1 MKIKQYAGG
10 GIVYTPFVSNRG
22 IPQNYVETPSTPTSK
37 KNEDSDWLNKEYVK
51 MIQHNGLISDV
62 NQTMDKMKHWHTY
75 AKNMSNSYL
84 MGGDNQYDLLSQM
97 FDIQKEINANKRMQ
111 DSWTQAQTNA
121 YNQGALGEVATTA
134 GGNIY
139 VWTKEGVTS
148 VTPEEYSK
156 NRGTGVYMDYNEDG
170 SDYLTN
176 NELLDI
182 RERYVPGNTNLISN
196 VSSTKGL
203 STITKEIRD
212 IVKEF
217 GHESITEY
225 IKRTGN
231 KITQSAWDG
240 MQILIGE
247 GPDGYYKV
255 TTKTE
260 RRHVNDAVNYLLES
274 IGAQS
279 RNKLRAT
286 VAARGGNPNDDKE
299 VYGIVLDA
307 LTIHTDY
314 SQDPNFEKTA
324 TEYDPDG
331 DGKGTSKTTYV
342 EQTRAERYA
351 SGNGFGNPQWLP
363 ILSSDKSTPMY
374 VSAQNLG
381 PVLSKDEKTLFG
393 DANLEEVL
401 NDAYGIG
408 GIVDR
413 SAITFGEMPIT
424 WDDASKLMFEGGT
437 NMYRA
442 LVPVKRDSTGKLR
455 PNFELQ
461 EKINEMNENSLFK
474 NMSAESI
481 RNVVA
486 DIPGVR
492 YNEQTGL
499 IEATEVAPFLVLQA
513 TASTDTLSGDLKSM
527 KYLHDLSNEEDRK
540 KKSKYNDITG
550 TRPSYGGGEKR
561 QSTGNPK
568 TTWWMGYQFY
578 SGNIFIP
585 INDSIIAAAVYNDQL
600 VPRDTYVNMSAKEQ
614 ARQDFQQKQM
624 VTDYLVQNGDIRLN
638 F

>member
-240 MQILIGE
+240 IQILIGE

-324 TEYDPDG
+324 TKYDPDG
-331 DGKGTSKTTYV
+331 DGKGKSKLQLEDDPYLSVIAKGKGIKKYYSLIPGETNPSSDQVSYSV
-342 EQTRAERYA
+342 VGIPHGPLVDRNGNIIEQTSLPDALRRGEVFR
-351 SGNGFGNPQWLP
+351 GRPDTNVTFGNRILTENEIKKIVIDEQPMVDVLWLP
-363 ILSSDKSTPMY
+363 YRETLNGVVPDFSMVDTYKEVNAYLKDNPDITSLQRNEYIRSKGIDPSKLSINQNGEWYVKTKLFTRIAGYISDDLIDINDYNKRFMDPVSKSDAKEKLKLFNTILKYGIPNPKKDSPKVQDTWDWFGGGDWDREDMFRGYIYTTAPDEWISALLTNQNKIDKQILS
-374 VSAQNLG
+374 QI
-381 PVLSKDEKTLFG
+381 
-393 DANLEEVL
+393 DARISLMNSMQFAEE
-401 NDAYGIG
+401 N
-408 GIVDR
+408 
-413 SAITFGEMPIT
+413 ST
-424 WDDASKLMFEGGT
+424 WDT
-437 NMYRA
+437 N
-442 LVPVKRDSTGKLR
+442 
-455 PNFELQ
+455 F
-461 EKINEMNENSLFK
+461 
-474 NMSAESI
+474 
-481 RNVVA
+481 
-486 DIPGVR
+486 
-492 YNEQTGL
+492 
-499 IEATEVAPFLVLQA
+499 
-513 TASTDTLSGDLKSM
+513 
-527 KYLHDLSNEEDRK
+527 
-540 KKSKYNDITG
+540 
-550 TRPSYGGGEKR
+550 
-561 QSTGNPK
+561 
-568 TTWWMGYQFY
+568 
-578 SGNIFIP
+578 
-585 INDSIIAAAVYNDQL
+585 
-600 VPRDTYVNMSAKEQ
+600 
-614 ARQDFQQKQM
+614 
-624 VTDYLVQNGDIRLN
+624 
-638 F
+638 

>member
-1 MKIKQYAGG
+1 MKFKQYQSGG
-10 GIVYTPFVSNRG
+10 AIYTPFISSRG
-22 IPQNYVETPSTPTSK
+22 ASQNYVEAPSTSTSK
-37 KNEDSDWLNKEYVK
+37 KSEEDEWINKEYIK

-62 NQTMDKMKHWHTY
+62 NQTMNKMKQWHTF
-75 AKNMSNSYL
+75 AKNMSSSYL
-84 MGGDNQYDLLSQM
+84 MGGENQYDVLSQM
-97 FDIQKEINANKRMQ
+97 FDIQKEINANVVNY
-111 DSWTQAQTNA
+111 DSWKIAQQNA

-139 VWTKEGVTS
+139 VWTEQGITS
-148 VTPEEYSK
+148 VSPEEYSK
-156 NRGTGVYMDYNEDG
+156 NKGTGVYYDFNEDG

-176 NELLDI
+176 DELLVI
-182 RERYVPGNTNLISN
+182 RKELVSGNPYLISSVN
-196 VSSTKGL
+196 SAKGMD
-203 STITKEIRD
+203 TIRKEIRT
-212 IVKEF
+212 IVKDFEAKDRQ
-217 GHESITEY
+217 EY
-225 IKRTGN
+225 VKREDKN
-231 KITQSAWDG
+231 VTQSTWNG

-247 GPDGYYKV
+247 GPDGYYKA
-255 TTKTE
+255 TTKSE
-260 RRHVNDAVNYLLES
+260 LGDINSALEYLWES
-274 IGAQS
+274 IGQVG
-279 RNKLRAT
+279 RNKLIAEVAISGGDPTKEEDVFRLILNALDKHT
-286 VAARGGNPNDDKE
+286 V
-299 VYGIVLDA
+299 
-307 LTIHTDY
+307 Y
-314 SQDPNFEKTA
+314 SQDVNFEKTA

-331 DGKGTSKTTYV
+331 DGKGNSKTTYV

-351 SGNGFGNPQWLP
+351 SGNGFGNPQWFP

-374 VSAQNLG
+374 VTAQNLG

-413 SAITFGEMPIT
+413 SAITFGEMSIT

-442 LVPVKRDSTGKLR
+442 LMPVKRDSTGKIR

-461 EKINEMNENSLFK
+461 EKINEMNENGLFK

-499 IEATEVAPFLVLQA
+499 IEAIDVAPFLVLQA
-513 TASTDTLSGDLKSM
+513 TASTDTLSGDLKST

-540 KKSKYNDITG
+540 KKSKYNELTG

-578 SGNIFIP
+578 SGNVFIP
-585 INDSIIAAAVYNDQL
+585 INDSIIAASVYNDQL
-600 VPRDTYVNMSAKEQ
+600 VPQNTYVNMSAKEQ

>member
-1 MKIKQYAGG
+1 MKRIYQSGG
-10 GIVYTPFVSNRG
+10 VVSYTPF
-22 IPQNYVETPSTPTSK
+22 IPTSGTATTSSSGSTAK
-37 KNEDSDWLNKEYVK
+37 
-51 MIQHNGLISDV
+51 Q
-62 NQTMDKMKHWHTY
+62 DKITGT
-75 AKNMSNSYL
+75 L
-84 MGGDNQYDLLSQM
+84 
-97 FDIQKEINANKRMQ
+97 QKEIVDVLKENGIQSDVDTFLSQANAFLNKSQHLSSMSLFGGSSDDYSMTDLVQVLSMANRVKQNKAQYDTATDRLKTQDAWNEVAVASDGKLYVYSEEGLRTVSADEFHKNRDKYQALTNSQVLGLREQ
-111 DSWTQAQTNA
+111 DSNLAFNS
-121 YNQGALGEVATTA
+121 NVLRDMSGALGL
-134 GGNIY
+134 
-139 VWTKEGVTS
+139 K
-148 VTPEEYSK
+148 
-156 NRGTGVYMDYNEDG
+156 
-170 SDYLTN
+170 
-176 NELLDI
+176 
-182 RERYVPGNTNLISN
+182 
-196 VSSTKGL
+196 
-203 STITKEIRD
+203 TITAQLMDTVSK
-212 IVKEF
+212 F
-217 GHESITEY
+217 GTMSRTEY
-225 IKRTGN
+225 TKNTGDA
-231 KITQSAWDG
+231 ISQSAWDG
-240 MQILIGE
+240 MQILIGN
-247 GPDGYYKV
+247 GPQGYYKAN
-255 TTKTE
+255 TKSEKENVQSALRYLWSSLGTDGQARLRAE
-260 RRHVNDAVNYLLES
+260 TAVNGGDPSKNQYDLLLQAIEH
-274 IGAQS
+274 
-279 RNKLRAT
+279 
-286 VAARGGNPNDDKE
+286 
-299 VYGIVLDA
+299 
-307 LTIHTDY
+307 HTD
-314 SQDPNFEKTA
+314 FEQSVDFDKSA

-351 SGNGFGNPQWLP
+351 SGNGFGNPQWFP

-413 SAITFGEMPIT
+413 SAITFGEMPIS

-499 IEATEVAPFLVLQA
+499 IEATDVAPFLVLQA
-513 TASTDTLSGDLKSM
+513 TASTDTLSSDLKST

-540 KKSKYNDITG
+540 KKSKYNAVTG
-550 TRPSYGGGEKR
+550 SRPSYGGSEKR
-561 QSTGNPK
+561 QNTDNPK

-578 SGNIFIP
+578 SGNVFIP
-585 INDSIIAAAVYNDQL
+585 INDSIIAASVYNDQL
-600 VPRDTYVNMSAKEQ
+600 VPQDTYVNMSAKEQ

>member
-1 MKIKQYAGG
+1 MKFKKYQDGG
-10 GIVYTPFVSNRG
+10 AIYTPFISSRG
-22 IPQNYVETPSTPTSK
+22 VPQTVNTTSEK
-37 KNEDSDWLNKEYVK
+37 SSSK
-51 MIQHNGLISDV
+51 
-62 NQTMDKMKHWHTY
+62 TDKAADT
-75 AKNMSNSYL
+75 
-84 MGGDNQYDLLSQM
+84 
-97 FDIQKEINANKRMQ
+97 IQKEIIDILKEHGLQNDVNKFLESANDFLTRSQNLSTTSLFGGEDDSYTMSHLIGILQLANGVKRNKSQYDLATTNLKEQHAGNEAAIATNGYLYVIDNDYNMSTVSPEEFYKNK
-111 DSWTQAQTNA
+111 DKYQALTNSQVLGLREKDPNLA
-121 YNQGALGEVATTA
+121 YNADILNDVSGAIGMKVITDQL
-134 GGNIY
+134 
-139 VWTKEGVTS
+139 
-148 VTPEEYSK
+148 
-156 NRGTGVYMDYNEDG
+156 
-170 SDYLTN
+170 SD
-176 NELLDI
+176 I
-182 RERYVPGNTNLISN
+182 
-196 VSSTKGL
+196 
-203 STITKEIRD
+203 ITK
-212 IVKEF
+212 F
-217 GHESITEY
+217 GHLSRTEY
-225 IKRTGN
+225 INKTGDN
-231 KITQSAWDG
+231 ISQKTWDG
-240 MQILIGE
+240 MQLLINN
-247 GPDGYYKV
+247 GPNGYYKA
-255 TTKTE
+255 TTKSE
-260 RRHVNDAVNYLLES
+260 KENLNSAVMYLWNA
-274 IGAQS
+274 IGANGQKKLAATAAIS
-279 RNKLRAT
+279 GLDPHKNKYDIIMQA
-286 VAARGGNPNDDKE
+286 
-299 VYGIVLDA
+299 LD
-307 LTIHTDY
+307 LQTDY
-314 SQDPNFEKTA
+314 EQSVDFDSSASN
-324 TEYDPDG
+324 YDPDG

-351 SGNGFGNPQWLP
+351 SGNGFGNPQWFP

-413 SAITFGEMPIT
+413 SAITFGEMPIS

-461 EKINEMNENSLFK
+461 EKINEMNENGLFK

-499 IEATEVAPFLVLQA
+499 IEATDVAPFLILQA
-513 TASTDTLSGDLKSM
+513 TASTDTLSSDLKST

-540 KKSKYNDITG
+540 KKSKYNEITG
-550 TRPSYGGGEKR
+550 TRPSYGGSEKR
-561 QSTGNPK
+561 QGTGNPK

-578 SGNIFIP
+578 SGNVFIP
-585 INDSIIAAAVYNDQL
+585 INDSIIAASVYNDQL
-600 VPRDTYVNMSAKEQ
+600 VPQDTYVNMSAKEQ

>member
-1 MKIKQYAGG
+1 MKFKSYQVGG
-10 GIVYTPFVSNRG
+10 AIYTPFISNRG
-22 IPQNYVETPSTPTSK
+22 TTPQTGATPTTTASSK
-37 KNEDSDWLNKEYVK
+37 SDKIGETIEKEIINIIKESGIESDVNLFLTEADNFLNKSRSLSATSLFGGDVSYTMSDLIHIQKLANSVKENKSAHKDAATNLTSQQAWNDVAMTTNGGLYVMTEKGLEVMDASEYAKADKSKVQALTNSQLMGLRESRPELAFATHYLYDMSGAIGFKTITDQLVNTIKDFGTVSRSEYVK
-51 MIQHNGLISDV
+51 NNGPIS
-62 NQTMDKMKHWHTY
+62 
-75 AKNMSNSYL
+75 
-84 MGGDNQYDLLSQM
+84 
-97 FDIQKEINANKRMQ
+97 
-111 DSWTQAQTNA
+111 
-121 YNQGALGEVATTA
+121 
-134 GGNIY
+134 
-139 VWTKEGVTS
+139 
-148 VTPEEYSK
+148 
-156 NRGTGVYMDYNEDG
+156 
-170 SDYLTN
+170 
-176 NELLDI
+176 
-182 RERYVPGNTNLISN
+182 
-196 VSSTKGL
+196 
-203 STITKEIRD
+203 
-212 IVKEF
+212 
-217 GHESITEY
+217 
-225 IKRTGN
+225 
-231 KITQSAWDG
+231 QSAWDG
-240 MQILIGE
+240 MQILIGN
-247 GPDGYYKV
+247 GPEGYYKA
-255 TTKTE
+255 TTKSE
-260 RRHVNDAVNYLLES
+260 REHINSAVNYLWDIL
-274 IGAQS
+274 GKNGQA
-279 RNKLRAT
+279 RLRAEI
-286 VAARGGNPNDDKE
+286 AATGG
-299 VYGIVLDA
+299 
-307 LTIHTDY
+307 
-314 SQDPNFEKTA
+314 DPNNPVDRSDLILKMLQHHTNFEQSVDFDKSA

-331 DGKGTSKTTYV
+331 DGKGSSNTPKYV

-351 SGNGFGNPQWLP
+351 SGNGFGNSQWLP
-363 ILSSDKSTPMY
+363 ILSSDKSTPMH

-413 SAITFGEMPIT
+413 SAITFGDIPIT

-442 LVPVKRDSTGKLR
+442 LIPVKRDSTGKLR

-499 IEATEVAPFLVLQA
+499 IEATNVAPFLVLQA
-513 TASTDTLSGDLKSM
+513 TASTDTLSGDLKST

-540 KKSKYNDITG
+540 KKSKYNDLTG

-578 SGNIFIP
+578 SGNVFIP
-585 INDSIIAAAVYNDQL
+585 INDSIIAASIYNDQL
-600 VPRDTYVNMSAKEQ
+600 VPQETYVNMSAKEQ

>member
-247 GPDGYYKV
+247 GPNGYYKV

-331 DGKGTSKTTYV
+331 DGKGKSKLQLEDDPYLSVIAKGKGIKKYYSLIPGETNPSSDQVSYSV
-342 EQTRAERYA
+342 VGIPHGPLVDRNGNIIEQTSLPDALRRGEVFR
-351 SGNGFGNPQWLP
+351 GRPDTNVTFGNRILTENEIKKIVIDEQPMVDVLWLP
-363 ILSSDKSTPMY
+363 YRETLNGVVPDFSMVDTYKEVNAYLKDNPDITSLQRNEYIRSKGIDPSKLSINQNGEWYVKTKLFTRIAGYISDDLIDINDYNKRFMDPVSKSDAKEKLKLFNTILKYGIQNPKKDSPKVQDTWDWFGGGDWDREDMFRGYIYTTAPDEWISALLTNQNKIDKQILS
-374 VSAQNLG
+374 QI
-381 PVLSKDEKTLFG
+381 
-393 DANLEEVL
+393 DARISLMNSMQFAEE
-401 NDAYGIG
+401 N
-408 GIVDR
+408 
-413 SAITFGEMPIT
+413 ST
-424 WDDASKLMFEGGT
+424 WDT
-437 NMYRA
+437 N
-442 LVPVKRDSTGKLR
+442 
-455 PNFELQ
+455 F
-461 EKINEMNENSLFK
+461 
-474 NMSAESI
+474 
-481 RNVVA
+481 
-486 DIPGVR
+486 
-492 YNEQTGL
+492 
-499 IEATEVAPFLVLQA
+499 
-513 TASTDTLSGDLKSM
+513 
-527 KYLHDLSNEEDRK
+527 
-540 KKSKYNDITG
+540 
-550 TRPSYGGGEKR
+550 
-561 QSTGNPK
+561 
-568 TTWWMGYQFY
+568 
-578 SGNIFIP
+578 
-585 INDSIIAAAVYNDQL
+585 
-600 VPRDTYVNMSAKEQ
+600 
-614 ARQDFQQKQM
+614 
-624 VTDYLVQNGDIRLN
+624 
-638 F
+638 